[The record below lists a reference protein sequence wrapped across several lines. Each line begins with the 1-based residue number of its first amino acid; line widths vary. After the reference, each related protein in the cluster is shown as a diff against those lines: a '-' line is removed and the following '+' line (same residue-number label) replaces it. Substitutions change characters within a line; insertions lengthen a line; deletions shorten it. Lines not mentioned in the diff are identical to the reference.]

1 MSKLT
6 HGEHIFLKR
15 QNLDFTQS
23 MSRMQ
28 QSISARIPPR
38 MEYQEAMQYYK
49 NKLNKVWENMK

>member
-23 MSRMQ
+23 MSAMA
-28 QSISARIPPR
+28 QSISKRIPPR
-38 MEYQEAMQYYK
+38 MGYQEAMRYYK

>member
-15 QNLDFTQS
+15 QNLDFTL
-23 MSRMQ
+23 
-28 QSISARIPPR
+28 SIHQMAKCIGKQVPPR

-49 NKLNKVWENMK
+49 NKLNKVWESMK